1 MRSGA
6 RGFAVAVEAGEQG
19 VDEQALGLNP
29 VEHVVAAAQAP
40 EFGGDD
46 ADDALRDVD
55 ALGRPF
61 LGVDDDSPGK
71 SGASGIGGT

>member
-61 LGVDDDSPGK
+61 LGVDDDSPGEG
-71 SGASGIGGT
+71 GASGIGGT